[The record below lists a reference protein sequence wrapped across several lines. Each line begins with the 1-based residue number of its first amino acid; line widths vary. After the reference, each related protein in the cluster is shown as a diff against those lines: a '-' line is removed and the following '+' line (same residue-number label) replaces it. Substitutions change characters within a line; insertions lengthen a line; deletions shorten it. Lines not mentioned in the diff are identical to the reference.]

1 MERIDLMHDED
12 FCMLVLAGGHS
23 VVGIV
28 RVRRG
33 RSREDRGART
43 IDCSI
48 WTPIRHRRLLSSFG
62 VLWRAWMRARSSGTR
77 PGRGNHQWQTG
88 PYTGIER
95 TTPMMRAILVSR
107 TGHYLRSDQ

>member
-1 MERIDLMHDED
+1 MERIDLMHDGD
-12 FCMLVLAGGHS
+12 FCMLVLVGGQS

-48 WTPIRHRRLLSSFG
+48 
-62 VLWRAWMRARSSGTR
+62 
-77 PGRGNHQWQTG
+77 
-88 PYTGIER
+88 
-95 TTPMMRAILVSR
+95 
-107 TGHYLRSDQ
+107 